1 MIGPGLLLVF
11 IIMDGTGMKLFCWMN
26 FSGFISFKASFVFE
40 LLVLNSCS
48 WPDRLP
54 SSLDSFIGPLS
65 VRECE
70 NS

>member
-40 LLVLNSCS
+40 LLGLKLEAWSA
-48 WPDRLP
+48 RLP
-54 SSLDSFIGPLS
+54 SSLDSFTGPLR
-65 VRECE
+65 VIDYV